1 MNVKISKMIQ
11 LYEDNKLDDVIE
23 DMSIVL
29 TKDDCSHVTN
39 KNINTRTTI
48 SPIEE
53 TVSLD
58 GGSLI
63 EKPRLL
69 NPMLLESFQ
78 GIGEDYELLID
89 GYAIEIQLLDT
100 EMGILHFKLFN
111 REGVV

>member
-1 MNVKISKMIQ
+1 MKISEMIQ
-11 LYEDNKLDDVIE
+11 RYEANSLHDVIE

-39 KNINTRTTI
+39 KNINARTTI

-69 NPMLLESFQ
+69 EPMLLESFQ
-78 GIGEDYELLID
+78 GIGNDYELLID
-89 GYAIEIQLLDT
+89 NHSIEIQLLDT
-100 EMGILHFKLFN
+100 ETKILHFKLFN

>member
-1 MNVKISKMIQ
+1 MMNVKISKMIQ

-23 DMSIVL
+23 DMSIIL
-29 TKDDCSHVTN
+29 TKDNYSHVTN
-39 KNINTRTTI
+39 KNVNARITT

-69 NPMLLESFQ
+69 KPMLLESFQ
-78 GIGEDYELLID
+78 GIGNDYELLID
-89 GYAIEIQLLDT
+89 NHSIEIQLLDT
-100 EMGILHFKLFN
+100 ETKILHFELFN
-111 REGVV
+111 